1 MKHSSILVKTLF
13 FLCSLAMFSQ
23 ESNFNPI
30 TTALP
35 FLQVSADARSGGLAD
50 QGVATSADV
59 YSQQWN
65 SSKYAFSDREF
76 GVGVNVTPYLS
87 RLVDDIVLANLVGY
101 KKLDDRSAVAIGFR
115 YFSLGE
121 IDFTDNDGN
130 SLGSQNPNSLALDVS
145 YSLKLNDNYS
155 MAVAGRYL
163 RSDLR
168 LQTLEGADANAGNGF
183 GVDISGYYQ
192 SQLIPYSGFD
202 GRWRGGFAITNI
214 GPKISFSEGE
224 ESFIPTNLRI
234 GGGFDYGIDEF
245 NTIKATV
252 EFSKL
257 LVPTPPVPVAQ
268 NNNGVTTVNNN
279 AAFQEFNDQSAFAGI
294 FSSFGD
300 APGGGSEELE
310 EITYSIGVE
319 YDYNNIF
326 ALRAGYFNES
336 ETKGARKFVALGAGF
351 KYTSIGL
358 DLSYLFNTSNV
369 PSPLEGTLRFGLT
382 FNFGNDFVN

>member
-1 MKHSSILVKTLF
+1 MKYNFIIAKLLILVSTT
-13 FLCSLAMFSQ
+13 SVFSQ
-23 ESNFNPI
+23 EFNPI

-35 FLQVSADARSGGLAD
+35 FLQVSADARAGGLAD
-50 QGVATSADV
+50 QGVATSPDV

-65 SSKYAFSDREF
+65 AAKYAFSDREF
-76 GVGVNVTPYLS
+76 GVGVNVTPYLT

-101 KKLDDRSAVAIGFR
+101 KKLDDRSAVAVGFR

-121 IDFTDNDGN
+121 INFTN
-130 SLGSQNPNSLALDVS
+130 SNGDSQGVQKPNSLSLDVS
-145 YSLKLNDNYS
+145 YSLKLNNHFS
-155 MAVAGRYL
+155 MAVAARYL

-168 LQTLEGADANAGNGF
+168 LQTLDGADANAGNGF
-183 GVDISGYYQ
+183 GVDITGYYQ
-192 SQLIPYSGFD
+192 SDLIPYENFD

-224 ESFIPTNLRI
+224 ESFIPTNLRV
-234 GGGFDYGIDEF
+234 GGGFDFGIDSF

-257 LVPTPPVPVAQ
+257 LVPTPPIPIAENVG
-268 NNNGVTTVNNN
+268 GVTVVQNSE
-279 AAFQEFNDQSAFAGI
+279 AFQEYNDQSAFAGI
-294 FSSFGD
+294 FNSFSD
-300 APGGGSEELE
+300 APGGGSEELD
-310 EITYSIGVE
+310 EITYSISAE

-326 ALRAGYFNES
+326 ALRAGYFSES

-382 FNFGNDFVN
+382 FNFGEEYTN

>member
-1 MKHSSILVKTLF
+1 MKYNFIIAKLLILV
-13 FLCSLAMFSQ
+13 CSTSVFSQ
-23 ESNFNPI
+23 EFNPI

-35 FLQVSADARSGGLAD
+35 FLQVSADARAGGLAD
-50 QGVATSADV
+50 QGVATSPDV

-65 SSKYAFSDREF
+65 AAKYAFSDREF
-76 GVGVNVTPYLS
+76 GVGVNVTPYLT

-101 KKLDDRSAVAIGFR
+101 KKLDDRSAVAVGFR

-121 IDFTDNDGN
+121 IIFR
-130 SLGSQNPNSLALDVS
+130 QNREEQGFVQKPNSLSLDVS
-145 YSLKLNDNYS
+145 YSLKLNDHFS

-168 LQTLEGADANAGNGF
+168 LQTQEGADANAGNGF
-183 GVDISGYYQ
+183 GVDITGYYQ
-192 SQLIPYSGFD
+192 SDLIPYENFD

-224 ESFIPTNLRI
+224 ESFIPTNLRV
-234 GGGFDYGIDEF
+234 GGGFDFGIDSF

-257 LVPTPPVPVAQ
+257 LVPTPPISIDANNDGQISGSDEVA
-268 NNNGVTTVNNN
+268 N
-279 AAFQEFNDQSAFAGI
+279 FQEFNDQSAFAGI
-294 FSSFGD
+294 FNSFSD
-300 APGGGSEELE
+300 APGGGSEELD
-310 EITYSIGVE
+310 EITYSISAE

-382 FNFGNDFVN
+382 FNFGEEYTN

>member
-1 MKHSSILVKTLF
+1 MKYSLISAKLLVLF
-13 FLCSLAMFSQ
+13 STATMFAQ
-23 ESNFNPI
+23 ENFNPI

-35 FLQVSADARSGGLAD
+35 FLQVSADARSGGLGD
-50 QGVATSADV
+50 QGVATSPDV

-76 GVGVNVTPYLS
+76 GVGINVTPYLS
-87 RLVDDIVLANLVGY
+87 RLVDDIVLANLTGY
-101 KKLDDRSAVAIGFR
+101 KKLDDRSAVAVGFR

-121 IDFTDNDGN
+121 IDFSDENQND
-130 SLGSQNPNSLALDVS
+130 LGTQKPNSLSLDVS
-145 YSLKLNDNYS
+145 YALKLSDNYS
-155 MAVAGRYL
+155 MSVAGRYL

-168 LQTLEGADANAGNGF
+168 LQTLEGGDANAGNGF
-183 GVDISGYYQ
+183 GVDITGYYQ
-192 SQLIPYSGFD
+192 SNLIAYPGFD

-234 GGGFDYGIDEF
+234 GGGFDYNIDAF
-245 NTIKATV
+245 NAVKATV

-268 NNNGVTTVNNN
+268 NNGGVTTVGND
-279 AAFQEFNDQSAFAGI
+279 AAFQEFNDQSAFGGI

-300 APGGGSEELE
+300 APRGGEEELE
-310 EITYSIGVE
+310 EVTYSVSVE

-336 ETKGARKFVALGAGF
+336 ENKGARKFVALGAGF

-358 DLSYLFNTSNV
+358 DVSYLFNTSNV

-382 FNFGNDFVN
+382 FNFGEEYRN

>member
-1 MKHSSILVKTLF
+1 MKYKFLVMNLLALVSSVSIF
-13 FLCSLAMFSQ
+13 AQ
-23 ESNFNPI
+23 GQNQI

-35 FLQVSADARSGGLAD
+35 FLQVAADARAGGLAD
-50 QGVATSADV
+50 QGVATSPDV
-59 YSQQWN
+59 FSQQWN

-76 GVGVNVTPYLS
+76 GVGVNITPYLT
-87 RLVDDIVLANLVGY
+87 RLVDDIILANVVGY
-101 KKLDDRSAVAIGFR
+101 KRLDDRSAVAVGFR

-121 IDFTDNDGN
+121 ITFRQDELDQ
-130 SLGSQNPNSLALDVS
+130 GSIQKPNSLSLDVS
-145 YSLKLNDNYS
+145 YALKLNDNFS

-192 SQLIPYSGFD
+192 SQEIPYANFD

-224 ESFIPTNLRI
+224 ESFIPTNLRL
-234 GGGFDYGIDEF
+234 GGGFDFGIDAY
-245 NTIKATV
+245 NKIKATIEV
-252 EFSKL
+252 SKL
-257 LVPTPPVPVAQ
+257 LVPTPPTAIDE
-268 NNNGVTTVNNN
+268 NGNGRIDGDERLV
-279 AAFQEFNDQSAFAGI
+279 FQEYNDQSAFGGI
-294 FSSFGD
+294 FKSFGD
-300 APGGGSEELE
+300 APGGTSEELE
-310 EITYSIGVE
+310 EFTYSISAE

-336 ETKGARKFVALGAGF
+336 ENKGARKFVAIGAGF

-382 FNFGNDFVN
+382 FNFGDEYSN

>member
-1 MKHSSILVKTLF
+1 MKHKFSIMSLLFVAGSLSIL
-13 FLCSLAMFSQ
+13 AQ
-23 ESNFNPI
+23 EQNPI

-35 FLQVSADARSGGLAD
+35 FLQVSADARAGGLAD
-50 QGVATSADV
+50 QGVATSPDV
-59 YSQQWN
+59 FSQQWN
-65 SSKYAFSDREF
+65 SSKYAFAEREF
-76 GVGVNVTPYLS
+76 GVGVNITPYLT
-87 RLVDDIVLANLVGY
+87 RLVNDIILANLTGY
-101 KKLDDRSAVAIGFR
+101 KRLDERSAVAVGFR

-121 IDFTDNDGN
+121 IEFRETAEDQPFV
-130 SLGSQNPNSLALDVS
+130 QKPNSLSFDVS
-145 YSLKLNDNYS
+145 YSLKLNDHFS

-168 LQTLEGADANAGNGF
+168 LQTLENGDANAGNGF

-192 SQLIPYSGFD
+192 SEKIPYKNFD
-202 GRWRGGFAITNI
+202 GRWRGGFSITNI

-224 ESFIPTNLRI
+224 NVFIPTNLRL
-234 GGGFDYGIDEF
+234 GGGFDFGIDAY

-257 LVPTPPVPVAQ
+257 LVPTPQVAIDADGNGRIEGDERVAFDGF
-268 NNNGVTTVNNN
+268 NN
-279 AAFQEFNDQSAFAGI
+279 QSSALGGI
-294 FSSFGD
+294 FESFGD

-310 EITYSIGVE
+310 EVTYSIGVE
-319 YDYNNIF
+319 YDYNNVF

-336 ETKGARKFVALGAGF
+336 ENKGARKFVTLGAGF

-382 FNFGNDFVN
+382 FSFGEEYKNY

>member
-1 MKHSSILVKTLF
+1 MKYNQITIKVLFLVCYT
-13 FLCSLAMFSQ
+13 AIYSQ
-23 ESNFNPI
+23 DRNPI

-35 FLQVSADARSGGLAD
+35 FLQVAADARAGGLAD

-87 RLVDDIVLANLVGY
+87 RLVDDIILANLVGY

-121 IDFTDNDGN
+121 INFTNESGI
-130 SLGSQNPNSLALDVS
+130 SQGIQKPNSLSFDVS
-145 YSLKLNDNYS
+145 YALKLNDNFS
-155 MAVAGRYL
+155 MGVAGRYL

-168 LQTLEGADANAGNGF
+168 LQTQEGADANAGNGF

-192 SQLIPYSGFD
+192 SEKIPYKNFD

-214 GPKISFSEGE
+214 GPKISFSAGE
-224 ESFIPTNLRI
+224 ESFIPTNLRV
-234 GGGFDYGIDEF
+234 GGGFDFGIDSF

-257 LVPTPPVPVAQ
+257 LVPTPPTPIDE
-268 NNNGVTTVNNN
+268 NNDGVINGDERNV
-279 AAFQEFNDQSAFAGI
+279 FQEFNDQGAFEGI
-294 FSSFGD
+294 FNSFND

-310 EITYSIGVE
+310 EVTYSIGVE

-336 ETKGARKFVALGAGF
+336 ESKGARKFVALGAGF

-382 FNFGNDFVN
+382 FNFGDEYRN

>member
-1 MKHSSILVKTLF
+1 MKYNLIIVKVLIVV
-13 FLCSLAMFSQ
+13 CSATIYSQ
-23 ESNFNPI
+23 ERNPI

-35 FLQVSADARSGGLAD
+35 FLQVSADARAGGLAD
-50 QGVATSADV
+50 QGVATSPDV

-87 RLVDDIVLANLVGY
+87 RLVDDIILANLVGY

-121 IDFTDNDGN
+121 IPFTDQNGI
-130 SLGSQNPNSLALDVS
+130 SLGQQKPNSLSFDVS
-145 YSLKLNDNYS
+145 YALKLNDHFS
-155 MAVAGRYL
+155 MGVAGRYL

-168 LQTLEGADANAGNGF
+168 LQTLEGGDANAGNGF

-192 SQLIPYSGFD
+192 SDEIPYKNFD

-234 GGGFDYGIDEF
+234 GGGFDFGIDTF
-245 NTIKATV
+245 NTVRATV

-257 LVPTPPVPVAQ
+257 LVPTPPIAIDE
-268 NNNGVTTVNNN
+268 NNDGVINGNERAV
-279 AAFQEFNDQSAFAGI
+279 FQDFNDQGAFEGI
-294 FSSFGD
+294 FNSFSD

-310 EITYSIGVE
+310 EVTYSIGVE

-336 ETKGARKFVALGAGF
+336 ESKGARKFVALGAGF

-382 FNFGNDFVN
+382 FNFGDEFSN